1 MATNKKPYFSFQY
14 TEDERNLLDKYCEE
28 TGRNKVDVVR
38 ELIRS
43 LKLKLESFAP
53 QLVTGAFLKCK
64 IY

>member
-43 LKLKLESFAP
+43 LKLKREREIKS
-53 QLVTGAFLKCK
+53 
-64 IY
+64 